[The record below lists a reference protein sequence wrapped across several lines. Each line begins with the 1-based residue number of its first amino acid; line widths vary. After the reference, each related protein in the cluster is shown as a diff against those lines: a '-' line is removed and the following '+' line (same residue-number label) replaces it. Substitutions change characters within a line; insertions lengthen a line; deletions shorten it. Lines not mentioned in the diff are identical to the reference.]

1 MKLLFL
7 NSLYAPHIGG
17 GAEIVLQRTVE
28 GLQRRGEDV
37 CVLATGPQPG
47 LHVTDVR
54 GVKVY
59 RAGLLNAY
67 WHFSPQRPG
76 ALVRLGWHLRDRY
89 NTGMRQY
96 VREVIR
102 REKVD
107 VVVCHNLAGWS
118 VAAWD
123 EITEAGL
130 PTVQVL
136 HDLYL
141 LCPGSNMFKK
151 GNACKTPCT
160 LCRSFRQGHAE
171 RSAQVAA
178 VVGVSEFLLQRVRA
192 AGFFSK
198 AEASVVYNATPRAD
212 TAIAAYQ
219 PPVQPTSAPVRFG
232 YLGTLSEQKGL
243 AWLIRQFNTLD
254 FPATLEIAGRGQ
266 ADYEAQLRA
275 LAGDTPR
282 IRFVGYQSPE
292 NFYRHIDVAVV
303 PSVWNEPF
311 GLVAVEACSHSV
323 PVIASCRGG
332 LPEIIEDGVNGL
344 LCYPEQPGSLAEAM
358 KRLAQDPALRQRLTD
373 QARCSVE
380 HLLDMERMLDAYQE
394 LFKQVVTKGSPRHG
408 NDIAVHSR

>member
-7 NSLYAPHIGG
+7 NSLYAPHVGG
-17 GAEIVLQRTVE
+17 GAEIMLQRTVE
-28 GLQRRGEDV
+28 GLQRRGAEV

-47 LHVTDVR
+47 LHVTEVR

-96 VREVIR
+96 VREVIN
-102 REKVD
+102 REKID

-118 VAAWD
+118 VAVWD
-123 EITEAGL
+123 EITASGT
-130 PTVQVL
+130 PIVQVL

-151 GNACKTPCT
+151 GSACKTPCT

-171 RSAQVAA
+171 RSTQVAA

-192 AGFFSK
+192 AGFFSQ
-198 AEASVVYNATPRAD
+198 ASANVVYNATPRAE
-212 TAIAAYQ
+212 TTIPAYQ
-219 PPVQPTSAPVRFG
+219 APSEPVTAQVRFG
-232 YLGTLSEQKGL
+232 YLGTLSEQKGV
-243 AWLIRQFNTLD
+243 AWLIREFKTLP
-254 FPATLEIAGRGQ
+254 FPATLEIAGQGQ
-266 ADYEAQLRA
+266 ADYEAHLRA
-275 LAGDTPR
+275 LAGDTPG
-282 IRFVGYQSPE
+282 IRFVGYQSPDQ
-292 NFYRHIDVAVV
+292 FYRHIDVAVV

-323 PVIASCRGG
+323 PVIASSRGG

-344 LCYPEQPGSLAEAM
+344 LCHPEQPSSLGAAM
-358 KRLAQDPALRQRLTD
+358 ARMFNDRSLRQRLTD

-380 HLLDMERMLDAYQE
+380 HLLDMERMLDAYQNI
-394 LFKQVVTKGSPRHG
+394 FKQVVIKGMPRHG
-408 NDIAVHSR
+408 NDIAVHRR

>member
-28 GLQRRGEDV
+28 GLQQRGDEV

-47 LHVTDVR
+47 LHTSNVR

-59 RAGLLNAY
+59 RAGLLNTY
-67 WHFSPQRPG
+67 WPFSPQRPG
-76 ALVRLGWHLRDRY
+76 ALVRLGWHVRDRY
-89 NTGMRQY
+89 NAAMRQY
-96 VREVIR
+96 VRDVIAK
-102 REKVD
+102 EQID

-123 EITEAGL
+123 EITDAGI
-130 PTVQVL
+130 PIVQVL

-151 GNACKTPCT
+151 GTACTAPCT
-160 LCRSFRQGHAE
+160 LCRVLRQGHAQ
-171 RSAQVAA
+171 RSTQVAA

-192 AGFFSK
+192 AGLFSRSN
-198 AEASVVYNATPRAD
+198 ASVVYSATPRAD
-212 TAIAAYQ
+212 APLMAYQ
-219 PPVQPTSAPVRFG
+219 APQEATPAPVRFG
-232 YLGTLSEQKGL
+232 YMGTLSEQKGL

-254 FPATLEIAGRGQ
+254 FPATLDIAGRGQ
-266 ADYEAQLRA
+266 ADYEVQLKA

-292 NFYRHIDVAVV
+292 SFYQQIDVAVV
-303 PSVWNEPF
+303 PSMWNEPF
-311 GLVAVEACSHSV
+311 GLVAVEACAHSV

-344 LCYPEQPGSLAEAM
+344 LCYPEHPGSLGTAM
-358 KRLAQDPALRQRLTD
+358 KHMAQDAGLRQRLTD

-380 HLLDMERMLDAYQE
+380 HLLDMERMLDAYQHI
-394 LFKQVVTKGSPRHG
+394 FRQAARTG
-408 NDIAVHSR
+408 NRPQGEDIAVHSH